1 MTWEYGYR
9 ELPISTANLVSPVAG
24 QIYFNDLYAIIPD
37 TRPIFEWQ
45 WPITAAQTPDAWIVS
60 FDIDPSNDMGGKL
73 SWILGWSRKILTEL
87 SSLCQMLCLDFEM
100 ISIGLLGQ

>member
-1 MTWEYGYR
+1 M
-9 ELPISTANLVSPVAG
+9 VSPVAG
-24 QIYFNDLYAIIPD
+24 QIYFNQSSIIPD

-73 SWILGWSRKILTEL
+73 EFDSRLEPQNFDL
-87 SSLCQMLCLDFEM
+87 NSLQFMPDVDIDFRND
-100 ISIGLLGQ
+100 IYCLLGQ